1 MNRDYYNKFEIYYN
15 LFINNIMAMFIENLC
30 IFMKNNGN
38 IIFRDINL
46 NSKKREEFYM
56 SSLDNQEYIDYND
69 VFINTS
75 WVNPKYYKKYYY
87 YDDNTRNYRF
97 LEWKKTKDN
106 TWDWFITEDINET
119 ELTDVIN
126 YLKLE
131 NDNKI
136 IENKEIILQKIKL
149 IINEYSLINNEHD
162 KLIEVISNYI
172 TEYLKD
178 STTWPEK

>member
-1 MNRDYYNKFEIYYN
+1 
-15 LFINNIMAMFIENLC
+15 
-30 IFMKNNGN
+30 
-38 IIFRDINL
+38 
-46 NSKKREEFYM
+46 
-56 SSLDNQEYIDYND
+56 
-69 VFINTS
+69 
-75 WVNPKYYKKYYY
+75 
-87 YDDNTRNYRF
+87 
-97 LEWKKTKDN
+97 
-106 TWDWFITEDINET
+106 NET